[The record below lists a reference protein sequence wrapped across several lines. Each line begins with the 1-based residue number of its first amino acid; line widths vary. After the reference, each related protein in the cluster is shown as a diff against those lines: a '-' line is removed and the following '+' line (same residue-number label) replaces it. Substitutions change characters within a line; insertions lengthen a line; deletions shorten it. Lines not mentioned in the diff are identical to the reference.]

1 MSQENPPVK
10 EQEEAPQSKPSQQGK
25 DTKEVSGHSRS
36 GWWTLLRIVIII
48 VVLILV
54 FFGGAVAGFVILGK
68 QDLSHVWDI
77 NTWKHVYDL
86 VFA

>member
-10 EQEEAPQSKPSQQGK
+10 EKDTQEKKDIK
-25 DTKEVSGHSRS
+25 DTKKVKEQGKS
-36 GWWTLLRIVIII
+36 GWWVLLRIVIII

-54 FFGGAVAGFVILGK
+54 FFGGAVVGFVVLGK
-68 QDLSHVWDI
+68 QDLSHVWDL

-86 VFA
+86 VFAP

>member
-10 EQEEAPQSKPSQQGK
+10 EKEEAKQSKQGK
-25 DTKEVSGHSRS
+25 EKKEVKGQKKS
-36 GWWTLLRIVIII
+36 GWWVVLRIVCILLF
-48 VVLILV
+48 LILA

-86 VFA
+86 VFAP